1 MTAHTHSPYL
11 EDIPL
16 SDALARWWAALAEA
30 GLDAPLPGEPVP
42 LDEAA
47 GRITAE
53 PVWARISSPHYHA
66 AAMDGYAVRAED
78 TRGASETHPVYLSV
92 GQQAFYV
99 DTGDPL
105 PPGTNAVIMV
115 EDVQVREAQI
125 ADGKW
130 QIAVNE
136 GLPASL
142 GGEGQKEDTTVW
154 PSAVG
159 HQPSAISHRPS
170 AIGHRPSAIGHRPS
184 AIEILAAVAPWQH
197 VRPMGEDMVA
207 TELVLPANHR
217 LRPQDIG
224 AAAGAGHTHL
234 CVRRRPRVAIQ
245 PTGTELV
252 APGAE
257 LHPGAIIEYNS
268 LVLAAMVR
276 EWGARADRL
285 PSLADDYA
293 AIRERVLAAARDHDL
308 VIVNAGSSA
317 GSEDFTARIIAE
329 LGQVL
334 VHGIAI
340 RPGHPVILGLIH
352 LPEETPEENSAPAAQ
367 DRVASGAQHTSA
379 QDLSGESITH
389 HASSRSI
396 PLGRTIPVIG
406 LPGYP
411 VSAAITCELLVKPTV
426 ARWLGQPADERP
438 SVLATITRK
447 VVSPDGDEEFL
458 RVSVGQVG
466 DRVVASPLASGS
478 GVLMSLVRADGIVRI
493 PRGEQ
498 GFEPGA
504 MVTVSLFRQPESL
517 GRTVVA
523 IGSHDLTLD
532 LLADELGRRH
542 PGRSLSSANVGSLGG
557 LLALARG
564 EAHFAGSHLLDE
576 ETGEYNVA
584 YIRRLLPE
592 TKIVLLGFVQRAQG
606 LIVPRGNPK
615 GICGLAD
622 LIRPDVV
629 FINRQRGAGTRVLL
643 DYRLK
648 GAGIDPR
655 AILGYDRQEFTHL
668 AVAAAVA
675 SGAADCGL
683 GILAAARA
691 LDLDFVPLDHERYD
705 LVIPATFYESAVL
718 APLLAIVRDPAFAAR
733 VDALGGYATPQMG
746 QVLAEIGA

>member
-1 MTAHTHSPYL
+1 MTGHTHSPYL

-16 SDALARWWAALAEA
+16 TDALARWWAALAEA
-30 GLDAPLPGEPVP
+30 GVDAPLPGEPVP

-47 GRITAE
+47 GRVTAE

-66 AAMDGYAVRAED
+66 AAMDGYAVRAEE
-78 TRGASETHPVYLSV
+78 TRGANETQPVYLAI
-92 GQQAFYV
+92 GRQAFYV

-115 EDVQVREAQI
+115 EDVQVR
-125 ADGKW
+125 DG
-130 QIAVNE
+130 QMTA
-136 GLPASL
+136 
-142 GGEGQKEDTTVW
+142 GGDQLSVI
-154 PSAVG
+154 SY
-159 HQPSAISHRPS
+159 QP
-170 AIGHRPSAIGHRPS
+170 PS

-207 TELVLPANHR
+207 TELILPANHQ

-224 AAAGAGHTHL
+224 AAAGAGHSQL
-234 CVRRRPRVAIQ
+234 SVRRKPRVAIQ

-252 APGAE
+252 APGAA
-257 LHPGAIIEYNS
+257 LYPGAIIEYNS
-268 LVLAAMVR
+268 LVLAAMLR
-276 EWGARADRL
+276 GWGGLADRL
-285 PSLADDYA
+285 PPLTDDYA
-293 AIRERVLAAARDHDL
+293 AIRERVRAAARDHDL
-308 VIVNAGSSA
+308 VIINAGSSA
-317 GSEDFTARIIAE
+317 GSEDFTARIVAE
-329 LGQVL
+329 LGELL

-352 LPEETPEENSAPAAQ
+352 VPEGTSDANSAPATE
-367 DRVASGAQHTSA
+367 DRGESDAHRTSA
-379 QDLSGESITH
+379 QTQPE
-389 HASSRSI
+389 
-396 PLGRTIPVIG
+396 GRTTPYAIRNTQYATRTVPVIG

-411 VSAAITCELLVKPTV
+411 VSAAITCELLVQPTLL
-426 ARWLGQPADERP
+426 RWLGQPVAERP
-438 SVLATITRK
+438 SVQATITRK
-447 VVSPDGDEEFL
+447 VVSPEGDEEFL
-458 RVSVGQVG
+458 RVTVGQVG
-466 DRVVASPLASGS
+466 ERVVASPLASGS
-478 GVLMSLVRADGIVRI
+478 GVLMSLVRADGLVRI

-504 MVTVSLFRQPESL
+504 AVTVSLFRTPESL
-517 GRTVVA
+517 TRTVMA

-532 LLADELGRRH
+532 LLADELGQRY
-542 PGRSLSSANVGSLGG
+542 PGRRLSSANVGSLGG
-557 LLALARG
+557 LLALARD

-584 YIRRLLPE
+584 YIRRLLPGRP
-592 TKIVLLGFVQRAQG
+592 IVLLGFVQREQG

-615 GICGLAD
+615 GIRELAD
-622 LIRPDVV
+622 LARPDVI

-648 GAGIDPR
+648 GAGIDPH
-655 AILGYDRQEFTHL
+655 AIQGYDRQEFTHL

-705 LVIPATFYESAVL
+705 LVIPATFYTSEVL

-733 VDALGGYATPQMG
+733 VAALGGYATPQMG
-746 QVLAEIGA
+746 QVLAEIGM